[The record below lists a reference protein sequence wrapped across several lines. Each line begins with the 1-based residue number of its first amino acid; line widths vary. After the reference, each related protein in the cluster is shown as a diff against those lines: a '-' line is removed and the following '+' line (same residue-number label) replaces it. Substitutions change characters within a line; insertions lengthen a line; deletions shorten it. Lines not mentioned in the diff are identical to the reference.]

1 MMPSKNKSSNLLMKF
16 VPLKEAINKVE
27 SPVQRDDRNRYDDGA
42 AKASRSDEV
51 SSQDIQFYSDIY
63 DDLNSFPQTAIKK
76 LQLIG
81 EKLRS
86 IDTRIEELANANDA
100 YETYSYQYN
109 LKIVGLPHVTTR
121 ISRNENYT
129 LFESF

>member
-16 VPLKEAINKVE
+16 LPLKETINKAE
-27 SPVQRDDRNRYDDGA
+27 SPVQLDDRNHHDDGA

-51 SSQDIQFYSDIY
+51 SWQDIQFCSDMH
-63 DDLNSFPQTAIKK
+63 DDLHSFPQTTIKK

-81 EKLRS
+81 EKPRS

-100 YETYSYQYN
+100 YETYSYRYN
-109 LKIVGLPHVTTR
+109 LKIVGLPQVTTR
-121 ISRNENYT
+121 ISRNDNYT